1 MKGSWIFGEVLEFLL
16 YRELDCVRRL
26 ASFRKHVEGL
36 ELEKQAE
43 LLTCPNAAK
52 EEIGK
57 LLNELQ
63 QQVSTIFSPCVLI
76 KFVPG

>member
-1 MKGSWIFGEVLEFLL
+1 M
-16 YRELDCVRRL
+16 RRL

-36 ELEKQAE
+36 ELERQAE

-57 LLNELQ
+57 LLNELE
-63 QQVSTIFSPCVLI
+63 QQVLNLAEDFKWLTPSLIRLSCSPV
-76 KFVPG
+76 